1 MPNGTVSELG
11 RAGIPFDGYRELG
24 RAPVEQA
31 QAAGRW
37 PLLALVDQILVA
49 ERWKR
54 ESIALVRERPSNV
67 TPLAPRSA
75 PAPTSDWFHGAAHAD
90 KSGA

>member
-1 MPNGTVSELG
+1 MANGTASELG

-24 RAPVEQA
+24 RAPSEHA

-37 PLLALVDQILVA
+37 PLLALIDQVLVA

-54 ESIALVRERPSNV
+54 ESIARVPERPSNV
-67 TPLAPRSA
+67 TPLSPRPA
-75 PAPTSDWFHGAAHAD
+75 PAPTSDWFHATAHE